1 MSLQGNFSGP
11 FASEAQDN
19 EGGETKNNNKP
30 ACFVAQG
37 DANANAI
44 QVAVTGHVGT
54 PPPLVSQSD
63 GQDKID
69 SWEMESPVD
78 DPDLEEFELLEC
90 QELEAFLEAEMEHH
104 EKADEAMP
112 VRELLSGQNIVECNS
127 ASAEIMSDGQN
138 DAHEED
144 KATSGGGRSISHF
157 HSGND
162 ALVSRLSAS
171 ISGESTG
178 RAPAT
183 DSQVTSVRLNWAAQ
197 PIRTTSAKF
206 GSLQRPSKSVVFC
219 GMSMVQSSSNNLN
232 RNSSTLSQEPS
243 QDAPLE
249 QASHGLKRGSAEQD
263 SGTLINGAGKCQQK
277 RLDTKERKHL
287 QQQNTQEKIYKSGNG
302 VSSDPTTSER
312 VQLSQQLL
320 NRTSC
325 TETDKGLFA
334 GRSVVEGR
342 SLHLISES
350 LERSSHKTNQTVA
363 EKPEQ
368 NTSHQGISRHT
379 EPKTVQKQ
387 HSGDHEQSASPSS
400 LENMTSLTP
409 RSCDSP
415 TSAMSH
421 STPRTIGSPKKRLL
435 SSPSKG
441 ASSRI
446 SHPDLDNDQQL
457 LISGLKAPSKV
468 CVSSGIPKPILHH
481 PSKIM
486 EKTELENSNE
496 RSPPPKPKN
505 VRPKI
510 ITYIRK
516 SPQVKPHGLEAPYE
530 VSPLPTR
537 LSPYSSPPSTRDTK
551 ALVDPRT
558 SPVLSASNLLYDKY
572 RQEMQKTS
580 LFPTGLMVSG
590 IRPPS
595 HNIHPKLT
603 GKPEGFCGDLPQVSH
618 GVGKQKDIAASQFSC
633 HEAAGAFR
641 APRALRP
648 QLGLGAVNRIPS
660 MKSRMLLAGQKS
672 ALVVSQP
679 VQAVTPISH
688 AYQDPA
694 GEKIILICSTP
705 SKSDLKKP
713 TPAPAPKSFL
723 PKPGQSGLRP
733 PGYSRLAP
741 ARLAAFSFVRSA
753 SISSTSSN
761 QSNDSTRSDPCR
773 PVNRSSCG
781 NEDPQPSPKAAPAPN
796 EAPRA
801 PSRSSP
807 QPPSTPIPARR
818 SLLPASRSS
827 PVASRKEIQ
836 SEGEAPRPTVS
847 SPKRFAV
854 VSPRPQSPVHARQ
867 KPGTA
872 RAPVASDPPRPGPV
886 GGQDTEAAAAAV
898 KQLRERCQEQAR
910 RLLRLQ
916 AELRKATSCLEA
928 FAISTQHF
936 CLKSNQAT
944 QKEKE
949 LCLELERIRDEV
961 ASSTSRWE
969 RLQKDKEALERS
981 FERELQ
987 VLQTQQEAELGALEA
1002 GLRAQHMEE
1011 KEHLRFQH
1019 QAQLEEL
1026 QNQQQDKIQDM
1037 TMNHEVAMEEMENS
1051 HNSAV
1056 VALRGENEAALIELR
1071 MTHEHQRKAMEE
1083 NFEQIRLS
1091 LQDQVDTL
1099 TFQNRTLRDRAKRF
1113 EEALRRSTDE
1123 QIVDALAPYQHI
1135 EEDLK
1140 SLKDVL
1146 EMKNQQI
1153 HEQEKKI
1160 CELEKLAQ
1168 KNIFLEERVQ
1178 VLQQQNEDLKARID
1192 NNLALSRQ
1200 LSEENANLQEHVE
1213 KESKE
1218 KKRLSRNNEEL
1229 LWRLQTGELSPRT
1242 LSPSSS
1248 PAHRG
1253 SPGATSP
1260 SWPQPL
1266 PR

>member
-1 MSLQGNFSGP
+1 MSLQGNLSSP
-11 FASEAQDN
+11 FTPEPQDN

-30 ACFVAQG
+30 ACFVSQG
-37 DANANAI
+37 DTNANAI
-44 QVAVTGHVGT
+44 QVEVTGYVGT

-63 GQDKID
+63 RQDKID
-69 SWEMESPVD
+69 SWEMDSPVD

-112 VRELLSGQNIVECNS
+112 VSELLSGQNIVEFNT
-127 ASAEIMSDGQN
+127 ATAEIMSDGQN

-178 RAPAT
+178 QALAT
-183 DSQVTSVRLNWAAQ
+183 DSQVTSVKLNWAAQ

-206 GSLQRPSKSVVFC
+206 GNLQRPSKSVVLC
-219 GMSMVQSSSNNLN
+219 GMSMVQSSNNNLN

-249 QASHGLKRGSAEQD
+249 QASHGLKRGPAEQD

-277 RLDTKERKHL
+277 MMDTKERKHL
-287 QQQNTQEKIYKSGNG
+287 QQQNTQEKEGGEHNARKKIYKPGYG

-320 NRTSC
+320 NRISC

-334 GRSVVEGR
+334 GRFVVESQ
-342 SLHLISES
+342 SLHLISQS
-350 LERSSHKTNQTVA
+350 PERSSHKTNETVA

-368 NTSHQGISRHT
+368 KTHHQGMSSHT
-379 EPKTVQKQ
+379 EPKTVQKE
-387 HSGDHEQSASPSS
+387 HSGDHEQSTTPSS
-400 LENMTSLTP
+400 LENTMNLTP

-421 STPRTIGSPKKRLL
+421 STPKTIGSPKKRLL
-435 SSPSKG
+435 SPSKG
-441 ASSRI
+441 AGFRI
-446 SHPDLDNDQQL
+446 SHPDLDNDQQVL
-457 LISGLKAPSKV
+457 MSGLKAPSKV

-530 VSPLPTR
+530 VSTLPTR
-537 LSPYSSPPSTRDTK
+537 LTAYTSSPSTKDSK

-572 RQEMQKTS
+572 RQEMQKTR

-603 GKPEGFCGDLPQVSH
+603 GKPEGFCGDLPEGGRDDVNL
-618 GVGKQKDIAASQFSC
+618 GAAKQKDMAASQFGC
-633 HEAAGAFR
+633 HEAAGVFR

-660 MKSRMLLAGQKS
+660 MKNRMLLAGQKS

-688 AYQDPA
+688 AHQDPA
-694 GEKIILICSTP
+694 
-705 SKSDLKKP
+705 DQKKP
-713 TPAPAPKSFL
+713 TPVPAPKSFL
-723 PKPGQSGLRP
+723 HKPGQSGLRP

-753 SISSTSSN
+753 SISSASSN

-801 PSRSSP
+801 SSRSSP
-807 QPPSTPIPARR
+807 QPPCTPIPARR

-836 SEGEAPRPTVS
+836 NEEEAPRPAVS

-854 VSPRPQSPVHARQ
+854 VSPRPQSPVHTRQ
-867 KPGTA
+867 KPVTA

-886 GGQDTEAAAAAV
+886 GGQDAEAAAAV
-898 KQLRERCQEQAR
+898 KQLREQCQEQAR

-928 FAISTQHF
+928 LAISTQHF

-949 LCLELERIRDEV
+949 LSLELERIRDEV

-969 RLQKDKEALERS
+969 RLQRDKETLERS

-1011 KEHLRFQH
+1011 KEHLRSQH

-1026 QNQQQDKIQDM
+1026 QNHQQDKIQDM
-1037 TMNHEVAMEEMENS
+1037 TMNHEVAMEDMENS

-1056 VALRGENEAALIELR
+1056 VALREENEAGLRELR

-1229 LWRLQTGELSPRT
+1229 LWRLQTGEQSPRM